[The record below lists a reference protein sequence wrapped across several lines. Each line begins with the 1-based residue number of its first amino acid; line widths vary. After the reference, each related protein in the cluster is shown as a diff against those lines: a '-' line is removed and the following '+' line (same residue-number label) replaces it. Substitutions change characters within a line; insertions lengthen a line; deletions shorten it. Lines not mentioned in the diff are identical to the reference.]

1 MAVHGNFKANT
12 KSLNMKKVF
21 LVAFLTY
28 LVCMGAILV
37 LNEIFIERQ
46 SAKDFEGFLFFSA
59 MYFVAL
65 TCFIYMPALFLLER
79 RFQGLLR
86 KHYPLITAILLNLPF
101 FVFAVLMSGKA
112 FQPSEAALFTAM
124 VVVVGYT
131 FGKQFMKHRYQTV

>member
-1 MAVHGNFKANT
+1 
-12 KSLNMKKVF
+12 MKKVF
-21 LVAFLTY
+21 LVTFLTY
-28 LVCMGAILV
+28 LICMAAIFV

-65 TCFIYMPALFLLER
+65 TCFVYLPSLLLLEKK
-79 RFQGLLR
+79 FHGLLR
-86 KHYPLITAILLNLPF
+86 KQYPLITAILLNIPF

-124 VVVVGYT
+124 FICIGYA
-131 FGKQFMKHRYQTV
+131 FGRQFMKLRHQSA